1 VPLVAP
7 PREAQFAFG
16 EAVVEIAGTRVKAA
30 LAVMSLPNSDA
41 LFVSAF
47 SRECTE
53 PFQAA

>member
-30 LAVMSLPNSDA
+30 L
-41 LFVSAF
+41 
-47 SRECTE
+47 R
-53 PFQAA
+53 